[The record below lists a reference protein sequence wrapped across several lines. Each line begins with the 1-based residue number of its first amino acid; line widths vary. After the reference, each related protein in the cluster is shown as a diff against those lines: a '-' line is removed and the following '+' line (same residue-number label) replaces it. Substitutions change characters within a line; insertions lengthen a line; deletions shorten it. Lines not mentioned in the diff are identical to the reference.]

1 MMEFRF
7 PQNFTV
13 KTFHVKYDNKL
24 SSLTKLILQSFQFK
38 YLYYVLEDISYLLK
52 SVPSDRD
59 ILLQIFHSIVISVQ
73 NNLCVNF
80 FDIWIYEIYIT
91 DNLKSTQFKNQDTQN
106 LKESNYL
113 TIKLACQIKPPPEKI
128 EIPW

>member
-13 KTFHVKYDNKL
+13 KTFHIKYDNKL
-24 SSLTKLILQSFQFK
+24 SSFTKLILQSFKYK

-52 SVPSDRD
+52 SVPYDRD
-59 ILLQIFHSIVISVQ
+59 ILLQVFHSIVISLQ
-73 NNLCVNF
+73 NNFCVNF
-80 FDIWIYEIYIT
+80 FDIWIYEIYVS
-91 DNLKSTQFKNQDTQN
+91 DQPKHDKLKKSDAQN
-106 LKESNYL
+106 FECSNYL
-113 TIKLACQIKPPPEKI
+113 TIKLACQMKPPPEKI

>member
-24 SSLTKLILQSFQFK
+24 SSFTKLTLQSFQFK

-52 SVPSDRD
+52 AVPSDRD
-59 ILLQIFHSIVISVQ
+59 TLLQIFHSIVISLQ

-91 DNLKSTQFKNQDTQN
+91 DIPKSKKLKNYNSQN
-106 LKESNYL
+106 LKCFNYL
-113 TIKLACQIKPPPEKI
+113 TIKLACQVKSPPEKT

>member
-24 SSLTKLILQSFQFK
+24 SSFAKLTLQSFQFK

-52 SVPSDRD
+52 AVPSDRD
-59 ILLQIFHSIVISVQ
+59 TLLQIFHSIVISLQ

-91 DNLKSTQFKNQDTQN
+91 DIPKSKKLNNYNSQN
-106 LKESNYL
+106 LKCFNYL
-113 TIKLACQIKPPPEKI
+113 TIKLACQVKPPPEKT

>member
-24 SSLTKLILQSFQFK
+24 SSFTKLILQSFQFK

-52 SVPSDRD
+52 STPSDRD
-59 ILLQIFHSIVISVQ
+59 TLLQIFHSLVISLQ

-91 DNLKSTQFKNQDTQN
+91 DIPKSNKFKNYNSQN
-106 LKESNYL
+106 LKCFNYL
-113 TIKLACQIKPPPEKI
+113 TIKLACQVKPPPEKT

>member
-24 SSLTKLILQSFQFK
+24 SSFTKLILQSFKYK

-52 SVPSDRD
+52 SSPSDRD
-59 ILLQIFHSIVISVQ
+59 ILLQILNSIVISLQ
-73 NNLCVNF
+73 NNFCVNF

-91 DNLKSTQFKNQDTQN
+91 DSQKHKKLKKENLQS
-106 LKESNYL
+106 LECSNYL
-113 TIKLACQIKPPPEKI
+113 TIKLACQMKPPPEKI

>member
-13 KTFHVKYDNKL
+13 KTFHVKYDNQL
-24 SSLTKLILQSFQFK
+24 SSFTKLILQSFQFK

-52 SVPSDRD
+52 SVPSERD
-59 ILLQIFHSIVISVQ
+59 VLLQVLHSIVISLQ

-91 DNLKSTQFKNQDTQN
+91 DNSKLTKLENQNSTC
-106 LKESNYL
+106 SNYL
-113 TIKLACQIKPPPEKI
+113 TIKLACKMKPPPEKI

>member
-13 KTFHVKYDNKL
+13 KTFHVKYNNQL
-24 SSLTKLILQSFQFK
+24 SSFTKLILQSFQFK

-52 SVPSDRD
+52 SVPSERD
-59 ILLQIFHSIVISVQ
+59 TLLQVLHSIVISLQ

-91 DNLKSTQFKNQDTQN
+91 DTSKSTKLENQNSTC
-106 LKESNYL
+106 SNYL
-113 TIKLACQIKPPPEKI
+113 TIKLACQMKPPPEKI

>member
-13 KTFHVKYDNKL
+13 KTFHVKYDNEL
-24 SSLTKLILQSFQFK
+24 SSFTKLILQSFQFK

-52 SVPSDRD
+52 SASSDRD
-59 ILLQIFHSIVISVQ
+59 TLLQIFHSIVISLQ
-73 NNLCVNF
+73 NNLSVNF
-80 FDIWIYEIYIT
+80 FNIWVYEIYIT
-91 DNLKSTQFKNQDTQN
+91 DTLESNKFKNYNSQN
-106 LKESNYL
+106 LKCVNYL
-113 TIKLACQIKPPPEKI
+113 TIKLACQVKPPPEKT

>member
-1 MMEFRF
+1 MEFRF

-13 KTFHVKYDNKL
+13 KTFHIKHDNQL
-24 SSLTKLILQSFQFK
+24 SSFTKLILQSFQFK

-52 SVPSDRD
+52 SVPSERD
-59 ILLQIFHSIVISVQ
+59 ILLQVLHSIVISLQ

-91 DNLKSTQFKNQDTQN
+91 DNSKSTKLENQNSTC
-106 LKESNYL
+106 SNYL
-113 TIKLACQIKPPPEKI
+113 TIKLACQMKPPPEKI

>member
-13 KTFHVKYDNKL
+13 KTFHVKYDNQLSSFTKL
-24 SSLTKLILQSFQFK
+24 SLQSFQFK

-52 SVPSDRD
+52 SVPSERD
-59 ILLQIFHSIVISVQ
+59 ILLQILHSIVISLQ
-73 NNLCVNF
+73 NNLCINF

-91 DNLKSTQFKNQDTQN
+91 DNSKSPKLVNQNSTCSD
-106 LKESNYL
+106 SNYL
-113 TIKLACQIKPPPEKI
+113 TIKLACQMKPPPEKV

>member
-24 SSLTKLILQSFQFK
+24 SSFTKLILQSFQFK

-52 SVPSDRD
+52 SVPSERD
-59 ILLQIFHSIVISVQ
+59 TLLQIFHSIVLSLQ

-91 DNLKSTQFKNQDTQN
+91 DTQN
-106 LKESNYL
+106 SNKVKNYNAQNSKCLNSL
-113 TIKLACQIKPPPEKI
+113 TIKLACQVKPPPEKT

>member
-1 MMEFRF
+1 MEFRF

-13 KTFHVKYDNKL
+13 KTFHVKYDNQL
-24 SSLTKLILQSFQFK
+24 SSFTKLILQSFQFK

-52 SVPSDRD
+52 SVPSERD
-59 ILLQIFHSIVISVQ
+59 VLLQVLHSIVISLQ

-91 DNLKSTQFKNQDTQN
+91 DNSKLTKLENQN
-106 LKESNYL
+106 LTCSNYL
-113 TIKLACQIKPPPEKI
+113 TIKLACQMKPPPEKI